1 MKKKISR
8 TRSKKHKNKQ
18 QAGETDSD
26 VVAAD
31 ELTLPPVEEITTI
44 LDPTFQKPGAK
55 KPRGKEKVHYVN
67 GREFEEEI
75 RVYYNTDHISIKLGE
90 SITKIAQGLSY
101 APNFI
106 NYSYKDD
113 MIGDALVKMVS
124 ALKNKKFK
132 LDSGF
137 SPFSYFTTIAFH
149 AFINRIKKEKKHHE
163 TITNYKDRVY
173 TDLMTSHDGE
183 TSYHIY
189 VDPSSNNDDNENY
202 NSSGN

>member
-1 MKKKISR
+1 MKKKTYPIKLKKS
-8 TRSKKHKNKQ
+8 TNNTPSKDH
-18 QAGETDSD
+18 
-26 VVAAD
+26 
-31 ELTLPPVEEITTI
+31 LTKEEVEASLPPSLKLE
-44 LDPTFQKPGAK
+44 KK

-75 RVYYNTDHISIKLGE
+75 RVFYQTDFISIKLGE
-90 SITKIAQGLSY
+90 SINKIANGLSY

-113 MIGDALVKMVS
+113 MIGDAIVKMVS
-124 ALKNKKFK
+124 ALKNKKFR

-173 TDLMTSHDGE
+173 TDLMTEHTPDAN
-183 TSYHIY
+183 YHIY
-189 VDPSSNNDDNENY
+189 VDPANNHDDENY
-202 NSSGN
+202 NTAGS

>member
-1 MKKKISR
+1 MKKKISP
-8 TRSKKHKNKQ
+8 TKLKKSKNKIKQ
-18 QAGETDSD
+18 DPAVTTDKCDVDAVDTVETSNIPT
-26 VVAAD
+26 VVEPEKALK
-31 ELTLPPVEEITTI
+31 E
-44 LDPTFQKPGAK
+44 GK

-75 RVYYNTDHISIKLGE
+75 RIFYNTDYISQKLGD
-90 SITKIAQGLSY
+90 SINKIAHGLSY

-106 NYSYKDD
+106 NYSYKED
-113 MIGDALVKMVS
+113 MIGDAIVKMVS

-163 TITNYKDRVY
+163 TVTNYKDRMY
-173 TDLMTSHDGE
+173 TDIMTSKSEDA
-183 TSYHIY
+183 SYHLY
-189 VDPSSNNDDNENY
+189 VDPSNNGDDENY
-202 NSSGN
+202 NTAGD

>member
-1 MKKKISR
+1 MKKKTSHIKL
-8 TRSKKHKNKQ
+8 KKSKNKKQ
-18 QAGETDSD
+18 DKNISCDSPAENAGDE
-26 VVAAD
+26 VVLDESIAAVD
-31 ELTLPPVEEITTI
+31 PVKLLKE
-44 LDPTFQKPGAK
+44 GK

-75 RVYYNTDHISIKLGE
+75 RHFYKTDFISIKLGD
-90 SITKIAQGLSY
+90 SITKIAHGLSY

-106 NYSYKDD
+106 NYSYKED
-113 MIGDALVKMVS
+113 MIGDAIVKMVS

-163 TITNYKDRVY
+163 TVSNYKDRVY
-173 TDLMTSHDGE
+173 TDIMTAKNEDA
-183 TSYHIY
+183 SYHLY
-189 VDPSSNNDDNENY
+189 VDPSNSEDDDNY
-202 NSSGN
+202 NTAGN

>member
-1 MKKKISR
+1 MKKKTLHTKS
-8 TRSKKHKNKQ
+8 SKHKSKRHPE
-18 QAGETDSD
+18 ETDDGKSNAAAP
-26 VVAAD
+26 AAD
-31 ELTLPPVEEITTI
+31 PITNI
-44 LDPTFQKPGAK
+44 LSPASHKSLVK

-75 RVYYNTDHISIKLGE
+75 RVYYNTDFISIKLGE

-113 MIGDALVKMVS
+113 MIGDAIVKMVA

-163 TITNYKDRVY
+163 TVTNYRDRVY
-173 TDLMTSHDGE
+173 TDLMTSHDSDA
-183 TSYHIY
+183 SYHIY
-189 VDPSSNNDDNENY
+189 VDPSPNNDDNENY